1 MFVGTRW
8 LHCQGHD
15 KSMCVGLRE
24 KAGSVAQRAFS
35 LFLKGVT
42 ASTHTSAMTTVLT
55 KPKPP
60 ESVAPDRGKQHDSIA
75 QVARAQNANHS
86 SFRNGVSMHRM
97 SQSVSFTNLRAI
109 LTAAQGQ
116 EHRTFVGTR
125 NGEIVVSINFNYQ
138 RTAVPP
144 PPPVSKKRRRDPQEE
159 AVEQAVERV
168 KRGLDATAEVTDD
181 MLNSARM
188 ALYTML
194 TRLRGANGE
203 TAVESWGISYKRPE
217 GSANGPAGI
226 GMPGPQHRP
235 RLILSA
241 RLAPGL
247 AVPLPSLFQSLGV
260 RCTADGMLTTQDS
273 TSLASGFD
281 LPLSEAARAAEAHG
295 QRALT
300 LFATVGKA

>member
-1 MFVGTRW
+1 
-8 LHCQGHD
+8 
-15 KSMCVGLRE
+15 
-24 KAGSVAQRAFS
+24 
-35 LFLKGVT
+35 
-42 ASTHTSAMTTVLT
+42 MTTLT
-55 KPKPP
+55 LAVPKPP
-60 ESVAPDRGKQHDSIA
+60 DPVAPDRGKQHDSIA
-75 QVARAQNANHS
+75 QVARAHNANHS

-138 RTAVPP
+138 RNAVPP

-159 AVEQAVERV
+159 AVEQAVDRV

-203 TAVESWGISYKRPE
+203 TAVESWGLSYKKPE
-217 GSANGPAGI
+217 GSTSSPAG
-226 GMPGPQHRP
+226 GSGLSTQRP

-281 LPLSEAARAAEAHG
+281 LPLSEQARAAEAHG